1 MHKQMMMQEW
11 VSMKKIESGTWKT
24 HHVISIAISSF
35 AIGMSVAVII
45 TKLIQ

>member
-1 MHKQMMMQEW
+1 
-11 VSMKKIESGTWKT
+11 MKKIESGTWKT

-45 TKLIQ
+45 TKLMQM